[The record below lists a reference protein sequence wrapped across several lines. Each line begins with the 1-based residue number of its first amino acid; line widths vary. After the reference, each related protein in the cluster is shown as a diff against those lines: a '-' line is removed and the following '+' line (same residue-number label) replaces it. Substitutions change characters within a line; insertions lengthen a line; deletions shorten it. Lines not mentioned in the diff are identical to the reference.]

1 MVHTQEKCLIL
12 EQVKSI
18 VETSLQFLMGTKESG
33 GNIKN
38 LQWHKVV
45 DDNSD
50 LLTRSIHKL
59 VHTLEDQSSS
69 IGIMSGLSENIRK
82 LISTLDTT
90 MLTNQGHFVDYQ
102 TCMVEILRQM
112 ARTTQEILTQTNHT
126 DNIRHLAN
134 QLTRE
139 YNELINATYGA
150 IGTATTND
158 LATRIKSVVAD
169 LGLTCVELIEKLGSY
184 QQNNYD
190 QNFKS
195 DIEILSQK
203 VIEKI
208 SYVLAALQ
216 ASARGTQACINA
228 ASTVSGIIADLDTTI
243 LFATAG
249 TLNSEFD
256 GETFADHR
264 EAILKT
270 AKALV
275 EDTKT
280 LVAGAAS
287 SQEQLASAAQAAVRT
302 ITKLA
307 EVVKMGAASLGADD
321 GEAQV
326 MLINSVKDVA
336 LALNNLINV
345 TKTASGKQI
354 DDPEMLKLKES
365 AKVMV
370 TNVTALLRTVKS
382 VEDEAQRGTNALE
395 ATIESIAQELRL
407 FNNGHIPPNQTT
419 PEELIR
425 VTKQITIATA
435 KAVAAGQSCRQEDI
449 IAAANLGRKSASDL
463 LFTCK
468 SSAYT
473 TDDKALQQ
481 RTLDSGKSCIK
492 HYKELLETIHIL
504 IQKPSNET
512 KQKLLNYSRMIAQ
525 STQELVQCAKQ
536 LKGADFIDPDDPTYI
551 AENELFNAAQ
561 SIESAAKKLSSLKPR
576 RKPKE
581 IDDNLNFDEQILEA
595 AKSIMNAAG
604 ALISAATSAQKEI
617 ASKVKTRTN
626 PFLPKNVFSVSTIN
640 KGTSPAQLSSKSG
653 SEEDGQWSQ
662 GLISAARYVA
672 SACHVLCDAA
682 NGLVQGY
689 GTEEKLISSA
699 KQVSSNTAALLV
711 ACKVKADFMS
721 QSQARLQ
728 TAGNAVKRAADA
740 LVRSAQHAV
749 EMQREDKYFEVSMRV
764 VPGIAQEIKCK
775 EVILTKERE
784 LDEARNRLK
793 AIRLAKYGHTEQDS
807 NEST

>member
-1 MVHTQEKCLIL
+1 
-12 EQVKSI
+12 S
-18 VETSLQFLMGTKESG
+18 
-33 GNIKN
+33 
-38 LQWHKVV
+38 
-45 DDNSD
+45 
-50 LLTRSIHKL
+50 
-59 VHTLEDQSSS
+59 
-69 IGIMSGLSENIRK
+69 
-82 LISTLDTT
+82 
-90 MLTNQGHFVDYQ
+90 
-102 TCMVEILRQM
+102 
-112 ARTTQEILTQTNHT
+112 
-126 DNIRHLAN
+126 
-134 QLTRE
+134 
-139 YNELINATYGA
+139 
-150 IGTATTND
+150 
-158 LATRIKSVVAD
+158 
-169 LGLTCVELIEKLGSY
+169 
-184 QQNNYD
+184 
-190 QNFKS
+190 
-195 DIEILSQK
+195 
-203 VIEKI
+203 
-208 SYVLAALQ
+208 
-216 ASARGTQACINA
+216 
-228 ASTVSGIIADLDTTI
+228 
-243 LFATAG
+243 G
-249 TLNSEFD
+249 TLNSERVI
-256 GETFADHR
+256 ETFFDHR

-307 EVVKMGAASLGADD
+307 EVVKLGAASLGADD

-345 TKTASGKQI
+345 TKSASGKNI
-354 DDPEMLKLKES
+354 DDPEMQKLKES

-370 TNVTALLRTVKS
+370 TNVTSLLRTVKS

-395 ATIESIAQELRL
+395 ATIESIAQELRI
-407 FNNGHIPPNQTT
+407 FNNGQIPTNQTT

-435 KAVAAGQSCRQEDI
+435 KAVAAGQSCRQDDI
-449 IAAANLGRKSASDL
+449 IAAANLGRKTVSDFL
-463 LFTCK
+463 LICK
-468 SSAYT
+468 SSAYIN
-473 TDDKALQQ
+473 DDKALQQ
-481 RTLDSGKSCIK
+481 RTLDSGRLCIK
-492 HYKELLETIHIL
+492 YYKELLETIHIL
-504 IQKPSNET
+504 IQKSSNET

-536 LKGADFIDPDDPTYI
+536 LKGADLIDPDDPTYI

-561 SIESAAKKLSSLKPR
+561 SIESAAKKLSVLKPR

-581 IDDNLNFDEQILEA
+581 IDENLNFDEQILEA

-604 ALISAATSAQKEI
+604 ALINAATSAQKEL
-617 ASKVKTRTN
+617 ASQGK
-626 PFLPKNVFSVSTIN
+626 LST
-640 KGTSPAQLSSKSG
+640 KSTL
-653 SEEDGQWSQ
+653 EEDGQWSQ

-721 QSQARLQ
+721 QSMARLQ
-728 TAGNAVKRAADA
+728 TAGNAVKRATDA
-740 LVRSAQHAV
+740 LVRSAQRAV
-749 EMQREDKYFEVSMRV
+749 EMQQEDKYFEVSMRV

-775 EVILTKERE
+775 EAILTKERE

-793 AIRLAKYGHTEQDS
+793 AIRLAKYGHSEQDS